1 MGRRLALLV
10 ATYEHDDPGLRQLT
24 SPAADAEAFAAVLR
38 DGTIAGFEV
47 TVLVNEPHYRVGEAI
62 ADLYR
67 DRRRDD
73 LTLLYFTGHG
83 LKDDDG
89 RLYLAT
95 TNTRRDSLLFTS
107 LPAEQIDY
115 AMEGCTSRQK
125 ILILDCCYSGAFPQQ
140 GAKGDTDVHALE
152 RFRGRGRTILTA
164 SDSLQYSFEGNPI
177 GGSVQSIFTRHLV
190 EGLRDGS
197 ADLDGDGDITVDEL
211 YTYVYDHVVEEL
223 PQQRPKKLDNVE
235 GRTVIAR
242 NIGWSMP
249 VYLRNSLNSPIT
261 ADRLSGLDGLLHLHR
276 IGNDSVRAQVVAEF
290 DRLAHDDSRAV
301 STAAAAQLA
310 VLRPAD
316 TASPVGAGPPRSE
329 PASEPPPVTAESKP
343 VITGQPST
351 PLLDQNLAIK
361 PDPQPAAEV
370 DDVPPTME
378 SNELDK
384 LTSDQVSPQEPHS
397 LAAPVKARSAPEV
410 TDDSVIEIGN
420 AQPTESVAVEPWVA
434 SKARLP
440 ELSCLSLA
448 LTYFLISIP
457 LDSPD
462 LAPTHVMGWATIGT
476 ATIGLI
482 AAIIER
488 KRSRLWLFSTLTCSA
503 LCTLYGIG
511 LAANNALP
519 SRGMGAYILLAV
531 ANGIVFVA
539 GSRIPYL
546 IGIQNSGE
554 APETRPPWARPLLLW
569 SSAAAIAFTVAL
581 LSRSGGAAAGFFDPL
596 LLWVSTGA
604 LTTAAVASV
613 RRARLSSDKPSR
625 AELSPPEAPS
635 PNSVASSTPPD
646 TTATGSSI
654 AAVSNAGAA
663 TTQTDKPAQPTDP
676 TTPANTCADARPGQ
690 ATESQHTRR
699 KFPAN
704 IPWWGWTAAM
714 VALLGV
720 AGLVVFQ
727 LQQQSAGAQPRA
739 FSHTIAFD
747 EKETGPN
754 PVVTNL
760 TLSPDGQRL
769 YAATGD
775 QDSLPETTRIFAI
788 DTNPNAITGVVK
800 INPTL
805 DVAISPEKL
814 RADVG
819 LLVAPD
825 GRRVYVARADGAVVV
840 IDAREMVY
848 IDLIPVAAAVGHTAI
863 GQMALAPDGNHLYAT
878 TRNQD
883 SGATSLSVVDVASK
897 TVTATIDVQARSL
910 AVSPDGRHVYAARLD
925 DIAVID
931 TATNTIVAS
940 ISAAPDGSEMVV
952 APDGLRLYF
961 VRGSEMLAIDTAT
974 NSVANT
980 IFVGQAEG
988 SSITAAAD
996 NTRVYLSVPTPDH
1009 SSGAVLIEIFT
1020 GYGTQNRTLVDFSPY
1035 LVEFAPDGSRAYA
1048 PLFAF
1053 TRGVGVIEPAWS

>member
-1 MGRRLALLV
+1 
-10 ATYEHDDPGLRQLT
+10 
-24 SPAADAEAFAAVLR
+24 
-38 DGTIAGFEV
+38 
-47 TVLVNEPHYRVGEAI
+47 
-62 ADLYR
+62 
-67 DRRRDD
+67 
-73 LTLLYFTGHG
+73 
-83 LKDDDG
+83 
-89 RLYLAT
+89 
-95 TNTRRDSLLFTS
+95 
-107 LPAEQIDY
+107 
-115 AMEGCTSRQK
+115 
-125 ILILDCCYSGAFPQQ
+125 
-140 GAKGDTDVHALE
+140 
-152 RFRGRGRTILTA
+152 
-164 SDSLQYSFEGNPI
+164 
-177 GGSVQSIFTRHLV
+177 
-190 EGLRDGS
+190 
-197 ADLDGDGDITVDEL
+197 
-211 YTYVYDHVVEEL
+211 
-223 PQQRPKKLDNVE
+223 
-235 GRTVIAR
+235 
-242 NIGWSMP
+242 
-249 VYLRNSLNSPIT
+249 
-261 ADRLSGLDGLLHLHR
+261 
-276 IGNDSVRAQVVAEF
+276 
-290 DRLAHDDSRAV
+290 
-301 STAAAAQLA
+301 
-310 VLRPAD
+310 
-316 TASPVGAGPPRSE
+316 
-329 PASEPPPVTAESKP
+329 
-343 VITGQPST
+343 
-351 PLLDQNLAIK
+351 
-361 PDPQPAAEV
+361 
-370 DDVPPTME
+370 
-378 SNELDK
+378 
-384 LTSDQVSPQEPHS
+384 
-397 LAAPVKARSAPEV
+397 
-410 TDDSVIEIGN
+410 
-420 AQPTESVAVEPWVA
+420 
-434 SKARLP
+434 
-440 ELSCLSLA
+440 
-448 LTYFLISIP
+448 
-457 LDSPD
+457 
-462 LAPTHVMGWATIGT
+462 
-476 ATIGLI
+476 
-482 AAIIER
+482 
-488 KRSRLWLFSTLTCSA
+488 
-503 LCTLYGIG
+503 
-511 LAANNALP
+511 
-519 SRGMGAYILLAV
+519 
-531 ANGIVFVA
+531 
-539 GSRIPYL
+539 
-546 IGIQNSGE
+546 
-554 APETRPPWARPLLLW
+554 
-569 SSAAAIAFTVAL
+569 
-581 LSRSGGAAAGFFDPL
+581 
-596 LLWVSTGA
+596 
-604 LTTAAVASV
+604 
-613 RRARLSSDKPSR
+613 
-625 AELSPPEAPS
+625 
-635 PNSVASSTPPD
+635 
-646 TTATGSSI
+646 
-654 AAVSNAGAA
+654 
-663 TTQTDKPAQPTDP
+663 
-676 TTPANTCADARPGQ
+676 
-690 ATESQHTRR
+690 
-699 KFPAN
+699 
-704 IPWWGWTAAM
+704 M

-883 SGATSLSVVDVASK
+883 SGSTSLSVVDVASK